1 MVGVVGSTPG
11 SRAPSPPIKLPAL
24 KMRSEDEIGA
34 QAGDEE
40 DDVKMGGVG
49 EAMKRESEKVE
60 LPHFSEIEAATRL
73 PFSGEPVLSR
83 SIASASAGAESKMSI
98 DFVKS

>member
-1 MVGVVGSTPG
+1 
-11 SRAPSPPIKLPAL
+11 
-24 KMRSEDEIGA
+24 MRSEDEIGA

-40 DDVKMGGVG
+40 EDVKMGGVI
-49 EAMKRESEKVE
+49 KRVCEKVE

-73 PFSGEPVLSR
+73 PFSGEPVSR
-83 SIASASAGAESKMSI
+83 SVASASAGAESKMSI

>member
-1 MVGVVGSTPG
+1 
-11 SRAPSPPIKLPAL
+11 
-24 KMRSEDEIGA
+24 MRSEDEIGA